1 MAGKKKK
8 AGKKSGSKRTGKTTA
23 GAKKTSAGK
32 KTRARSGTR
41 RTRKPA
47 DVPDRFR
54 AFRVFD
60 DENGYRAEIVEQSID
75 DQAEGDVVVRVAYS
89 SINYKD
95 ALAATGKGK
104 ILRRFPLNGGID
116 AAGTVVRSET
126 GRFSVGDEVLITG
139 CGLSETRDGGYAE
152 YLRAPSEWLV
162 PRPEGLT
169 LRESMVL
176 GTAGF
181 TAALCL
187 WRMESAGQRP
197 DMGPI
202 VVTGASGG
210 VGSLAIDLLTR
221 AGYEAHAITGKVEQF
236 EWLRELGATQC
247 VSRNELY
254 WSEKPLDSAN
264 WAGAID
270 NVGGDMLSGLT
281 RVIRPWGSIA
291 SCGMAGGIGLRTTVM
306 PFIIRGIALLGIN
319 SAGCPYEIRER
330 LWKRLATD
338 WKPEHLDRIER
349 LETTLD
355 DLPGHFDTALAGD
368 SVGRIVV
375 RVAA

>member
-1 MAGKKKK
+1 MAGKKK
-8 AGKKSGSKRTGKTTA
+8 T
-23 GAKKTSAGK
+23 GK
-32 KTRARSGTR
+32 KTAGGRGKKAPSAKKAGSDKAPAARAGSGGKR
-41 RTRKPA
+41 RTAK
-47 DVPDRFR
+47 VPDRFR
-54 AFRVFD
+54 AFRISD
-60 DENGYRAEIVEQSID
+60 DEHGYRSEIVEQSID

-116 AAGTVVRSET
+116 AAGTVVRSEG

-181 TAALCL
+181 TAALSL

-221 AGYEAHAITGKVEQF
+221 AGYEAHAITGKVDRF

-254 WSEKPLDSAN
+254 WSEKPLDSAH

-291 SCGMAGGIGLRTTVM
+291 SCGMAGGVGLRTTVM
-306 PFIIRGIALLGIN
+306 PFIIRGIALMGIN
-319 SAGCPYEIRER
+319 SAGCPYDIRER

-338 WKPEHLDRIER
+338 WKPANLDRIER

-355 DLPGHFDTALAGD
+355 ELPDHFETALAGG

-375 RVAA
+375 RVGA